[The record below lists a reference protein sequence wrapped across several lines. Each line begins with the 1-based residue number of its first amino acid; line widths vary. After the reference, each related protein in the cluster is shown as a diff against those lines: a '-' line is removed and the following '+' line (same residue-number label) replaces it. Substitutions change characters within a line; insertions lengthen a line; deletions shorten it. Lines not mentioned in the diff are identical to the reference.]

1 VTRILVIGSGG
12 QLGWELQRAL
22 RTLGAVIPVDRHQMD
37 LASPQAI
44 RTTMRTLGP
53 DIVINA
59 AAYTAVD
66 RAESETVLAMA
77 VNGEA
82 PGILA
87 EEARRMGAFL
97 VHYSTDY
104 VFDGSKDG
112 LYSEGDTANPLG
124 AYGRSKL
131 AGEQAIQSVDSP
143 HYIFRTSWLYSA
155 RGQNFLRTILR
166 LVGGNTELRVVND
179 QVGAPTWA
187 RTLAEATAGVLA
199 SAIGARGV
207 NLDYLRG
214 KSGLYHV
221 TAGGAVSWFGFAQ
234 AIVAEARAIVGEK
247 TGVLIPIPAAEYP
260 SLARRPSNSRLDNTK
275 FRAAFGVSLPQWDA
289 VLPLCIREL
298 TDDPTLLSVNAK

>member
-1 VTRILVIGSGG
+1 VTRILLIGSGG
-12 QLGWELQRAL
+12 QLGWELQRSL
-22 RTLGAVIPVDRHQMD
+22 CTLGTLIPHDRRHID

-44 RTTMRTLGP
+44 RHAMRTVRP
-53 DIVINA
+53 DMVINA

-66 RAESETVLAMA
+66 RAESELSLAMA

-87 EEARRMGAFL
+87 AEARRVGAFL

-104 VFDGSKDG
+104 VFDGFKSEP
-112 LYSEGDTANPLG
+112 YSEGDPTNPLG

-131 AGEQAIQSVDSP
+131 VGEQAIQSVGTP

-166 LVGGNTELRVVND
+166 LVEGQTELRIVND

-187 RTLAEATAGVLA
+187 RTLAEITARVLE
-199 SAIGARGV
+199 SAIGDRGV
-207 NLDYLRG
+207 NLDYLRE

-221 TAGGAVSWFGFAQ
+221 TASGAVSWYGFAQ

-247 TGVLIPIPAAEYP
+247 IAVLIPIPSSDYP
-260 SLARRPSNSRLDNTK
+260 SPARRPSNSRLDNTK
-275 FRAAFGVSLPQWDA
+275 FRAAFGLSLPQWDTS
-289 VLPLCIREL
+289 LPLCVREL
-298 TDDPTLLSVNAK
+298 TDEPTLLSVNPK